1 MSGCNGFSD
10 RRTDYRE
17 RVRWPRGALF
27 LPRGKVACSAVG
39 LTLSGNGNAGLKKRR
54 PKLAPTVP
62 GIFIQTV
69 ARVRSLGPDP
79 RDYPYSVPAIRHL
92 TELRFETPVTF
103 FVGENGSGK
112 STLLEGIAVAFGLN
126 PEGGTKHERFTTHST
141 HSDLFGSLILTKSRD
156 APTDSYFLRAE
167 SFYNV
172 ASAMDPRD
180 ADQYGGRSLHAQSH
194 GESFLSLVLHRL
206 RGNGLYLFDEPEAAL
221 SPARQLAL
229 LAAMYRLVQRNSQ
242 FIIATHSPILLGYP
256 GATIYLF
263 AEENLTRTAYLD
275 TEHYQ
280 ITKAF
285 LDRPERMLN
294 ELFRGDDPPER

>member
-1 MSGCNGFSD
+1 M
-10 RRTDYRE
+10 
-17 RVRWPRGALF
+17 
-27 LPRGKVACSAVG
+27 
-39 LTLSGNGNAGLKKRR
+39 
-54 PKLAPTVP
+54 
-62 GIFIQTV
+62 
-69 ARVRSLGPDP
+69 
-79 RDYPYSVPAIRHL
+79 
-92 TELRFETPVTF
+92 
-103 FVGENGSGK
+103 
-112 STLLEGIAVAFGLN
+112 N
-126 PEGGTKHERFTTHST
+126 PEGGTKHERFTTRST
-141 HSDLFGSLILTKSRD
+141 HSDLFRFLVLSKSRD

-180 ADQYGGRSLHAQSH
+180 ADRYGGRNLHAQSH
-194 GESFLSLVLHRL
+194 GEAFLSLVLHRL

-229 LAAMYRLVQRNSQ
+229 LAAMHRLVQRNSQ

-263 AEENLTRTAYLD
+263 GEKKLARIAYPD

-294 ELFRGDDPPER
+294 ELFRADEAPDA

>member
-1 MSGCNGFSD
+1 
-10 RRTDYRE
+10 
-17 RVRWPRGALF
+17 
-27 LPRGKVACSAVG
+27 VACSAVG

-180 ADQYGGRSLHAQSH
+180 VDQYGGRSLHAQSH
-194 GESFLSLVLHRL
+194 GE
-206 RGNGLYLFDEPEAAL
+206 
-221 SPARQLAL
+221 
-229 LAAMYRLVQRNSQ
+229 
-242 FIIATHSPILLGYP
+242 
-256 GATIYLF
+256 
-263 AEENLTRTAYLD
+263 
-275 TEHYQ
+275 
-280 ITKAF
+280 AF
-285 LDRPERMLN
+285 L
-294 ELFRGDDPPER
+294 

>member
-1 MSGCNGFSD
+1 M
-10 RRTDYRE
+10 
-17 RVRWPRGALF
+17 
-27 LPRGKVACSAVG
+27 
-39 LTLSGNGNAGLKKRR
+39 KKHR

-62 GIFIQTV
+62 GIFLQAV
-69 ARVRSLGPDP
+69 ARARTLGAPP
-79 RDYPYSVPAIRHL
+79 QDYPYSVPAIRHL
-92 TELRFETPVTF
+92 TELKFDAPVTF

-126 PEGGTKHERFTTHST
+126 PEGGTKYERFTTHST
-141 HSDLFGSLILTKSRD
+141 HSELFQSLILTKSRD

-172 ASAMDPRD
+172 ASALSPGDVDR
-180 ADQYGGRSLHAQSH
+180 YGGRGLHAQSH
-194 GESFLSLVLHRL
+194 GESFLALVLHRL

-229 LAAMYRLVQRNSQ
+229 MAAMHRLVQRNSQ

-256 GATIYLF
+256 EATIYLF
-263 AEENLTRTAYLD
+263 AENELTRIAYLE

-294 ELFRGDDPPER
+294 ELFREDSPGES

>member
-1 MSGCNGFSD
+1 M
-10 RRTDYRE
+10 R
-17 RVRWPRGALF
+17 
-27 LPRGKVACSAVG
+27 
-39 LTLSGNGNAGLKKRR
+39 KRR

-62 GIFIQTV
+62 GIFVQAV
-69 ARVRSLGPDP
+69 ARQGWLGSEP

-103 FVGENGSGK
+103 FVGENSSGK
-112 STLLEGIAVAFGLN
+112 STLLEGIAVAFGFN

-141 HSDLFGSLILTKSRD
+141 HSELFGSLTLTKSRD

-172 ASAMDPRD
+172 ASAVQPWNV
-180 ADQYGGRSLHAQSH
+180 DQYGGRSLHQQSH
-194 GESFLSLVLHRL
+194 GESFLALVLHRL

-229 LAAMYRLVQRNSQ
+229 LAAMHRLVRHNSQ
-242 FIIATHSPILLGYP
+242 FIVATHSPILLGYP
-256 GATIYLF
+256 GAAIYLF
-263 AEENLTRTAYLD
+263 AEKELARIAYPD

-285 LDRPERMLN
+285 LERPERMLN
-294 ELFRGDDPPER
+294 ELLRTDDPSDAGDAS

>member
-1 MSGCNGFSD
+1 M
-10 RRTDYRE
+10 RRASCGR
-17 RVRWPRGALF
+17 
-27 LPRGKVACSAVG
+27 AVG
-39 LTLSGNGNAGLKKRR
+39 KDMKKKHR
-54 PKLAPTVP
+54 PKFAPTIP
-62 GIFIQTV
+62 GIFLQAV
-69 ARVRSLGPDP
+69 ARVQLLGPVP
-79 RDYPYSVPAIRHL
+79 RDYPYSVPAIRYL
-92 TELRFETPVTF
+92 KELRFDSPVTF

-126 PEGGTKHERFTTHST
+126 PEGGTKHERFTTQST
-141 HSDLFGSLILTKSRD
+141 HSDLFRALILTKSRD

-172 ASAMDPRD
+172 ASAIDPRD
-180 ADQYGGRSLHAQSH
+180 VDQYGGRSLHAQSH
-194 GESFLSLVLHRL
+194 GESFLSLVLQRL

-229 LAAMYRLVQRNSQ
+229 LAAMQRLVKRNSQ

-263 AEENLTRTAYLD
+263 AETALKRIPYLE

-280 ITKAF
+280 VTKAF
-285 LDRPERMLN
+285 LDRPERMLK
-294 ELFRGDDPPER
+294 ELFGDDD

>member
-1 MSGCNGFSD
+1 M
-10 RRTDYRE
+10 R
-17 RVRWPRGALF
+17 
-27 LPRGKVACSAVG
+27 
-39 LTLSGNGNAGLKKRR
+39 KRR

-62 GIFIQTV
+62 GIFIQAV
-69 ARVRSLGPDP
+69 AREPTLGPPP
-79 RDYPYSVPAIRHL
+79 RDYPDSVPAIRHL

-141 HSDLFGSLILTKSRD
+141 HSSLFRSLILTKSRD

-167 SFYNV
+167 SFYNL
-172 ASAMDPRD
+172 ASALDPRD
-180 ADQYGGRSLHAQSH
+180 FDQYGGRGLHAQSH
-194 GESFLSLVLHRL
+194 GESFL
-206 RGNGLYLFDEPEAAL
+206 
-221 SPARQLAL
+221 AL
-229 LAAMYRLVQRNSQ
+229 LAAMHRLVRRNSQ

-263 AEENLTRTAYLD
+263 GEPGLARIAYQD

-280 ITKAF
+280 VTKAF
-285 LDRPERMLN
+285 LDRPERMLD
-294 ELFRGDDPPER
+294 ELLRGDDPA

>member
-1 MSGCNGFSD
+1 M
-10 RRTDYRE
+10 RR
-17 RVRWPRGALF
+17 
-27 LPRGKVACSAVG
+27 KH
-39 LTLSGNGNAGLKKRR
+39 R
-54 PKLAPTVP
+54 PKLAPTIP
-62 GIFIQTV
+62 GIFLQTV
-69 ARVRSLGPDP
+69 AREARLGAAPS
-79 RDYPYSVPAIRHL
+79 DYPYSVPAIRHL
-92 TELRFETPVTF
+92 RELTFDSPVTF

-141 HSDLFGSLILTKSRD
+141 HSELFGALILTKSRD

-167 SFYNV
+167 SFYNL
-172 ASAMDPRD
+172 ASAIDPHD
-180 ADQYGGRSLHAQSH
+180 ADRYGGRHLHAQSH
-194 GESFLSLVLHRL
+194 GESFLSVVLHRL

-229 LAAMYRLVQRNSQ
+229 LAAIHRLVRRNSQ
-242 FIIATHSPILLGYP
+242 FIIATHSPILLAYP

-263 AEENLTRTAYLD
+263 AEQELRRIGYFD

-294 ELFRGDDPPER
+294 ELLRADDPSPRP

>member
-1 MSGCNGFSD
+1 MTQIAFAGVGVDFGASAGEGDSGDEKAPSQTGAHGSRHIHPSRCARACA
-10 RRTDYRE
+10 RRRAA
-17 RVRWPRGALF
+17 RLSLF
-27 LPRGKVACSAVG
+27 R
-39 LTLSGNGNAGLKKRR
+39 
-54 PKLAPTVP
+54 
-62 GIFIQTV
+62 
-69 ARVRSLGPDP
+69 
-79 RDYPYSVPAIRHL
+79 
-92 TELRFETPVTF
+92 
-103 FVGENGSGK
+103 VGENGSGK

-126 PEGGTKHERFTTHST
+126 PEGGTKHERFTTQST
-141 HSDLFGSLILTKSRD
+141 HSRLFRSLILTKSRD

-180 ADQYGGRSLHAQSH
+180 VDQYGGRVLHAQSH

-229 LAAMYRLVQRNSQ
+229 LAAMHRLVQRNSQ
-242 FIIATHSPILLGYP
+242 FIIATHSPILLGFP
-256 GATIYLF
+256 AATIYLF
-263 AEENLTRTAYLD
+263 AEKELSQIAYLD

-294 ELFRGDDPPER
+294 ELFRADEPSDT